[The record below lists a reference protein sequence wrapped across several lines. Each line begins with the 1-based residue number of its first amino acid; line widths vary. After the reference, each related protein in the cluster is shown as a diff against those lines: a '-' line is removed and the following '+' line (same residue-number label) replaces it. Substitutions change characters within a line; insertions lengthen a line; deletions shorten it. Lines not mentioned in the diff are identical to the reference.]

1 MTRYLLDTNIASHII
16 KNDIAAVL
24 QRLLQVPMHNVAI
37 SAVTEAE
44 LLYGVAK
51 RGNPAG
57 LTARVKEFLA
67 RVEVMPW
74 TSDTAKVYGTLRAT
88 CEAKGVTLA
97 SMDMMIAAH
106 AKALG
111 TVLVTRDKAFSRV
124 PQGLVLE
131 DWTQALH

>member
-16 KNDIAAVL
+16 KNDIAAVI
-24 QRLLQVPMHNVAI
+24 QRLLQVPMHNVSI

-51 RGNPAG
+51 RGHPAG

-74 TSDTAKVYGTLRAT
+74 TSDTAKVYGILRAT
-88 CEAKGVTLA
+88 CEAQGVTLA
-97 SMDMMIAAH
+97 SMDVMIAAH

-111 TVLVTRDKAFSRV
+111 AVLVTRDKAFGRV
-124 PQGLVLE
+124 PEGLLLE